1 MTYRVDTY
9 HAERLPSAVKRY
21 WAAKLELS
29 DAGHYFKAS
38 VRARYAAG
46 ATLQQLAD
54 ATGLTRQRIQQI
66 VSERGER

>member
-1 MTYRVDTY
+1 MTYRVDL
-9 HAERLPSAVKRY
+9 AE
-21 WAAKLELS
+21 AARAADEARWRADES
-29 DAGHYFKAS
+29 RGYAGHRNLAI
-38 VRARYAAG
+38 RAAYRTG

>member
-1 MTYRVDTY
+1 MTYRVEDLRTN
-9 HAERLPSAVKRY
+9 VKRLG
-21 WAAKLELS
+21 WLDLDRKQTQHVRDKLLR
-29 DAGHYFKAS
+29 DGY
-38 VRARYAAG
+38 RDG